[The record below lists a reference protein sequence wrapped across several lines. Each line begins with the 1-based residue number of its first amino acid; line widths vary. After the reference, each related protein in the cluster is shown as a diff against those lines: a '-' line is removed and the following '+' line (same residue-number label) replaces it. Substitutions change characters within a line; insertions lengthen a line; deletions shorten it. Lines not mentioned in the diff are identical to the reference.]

1 MKTEFELNS
10 AYVEPDTLP
19 AGASPFIGKFTVSG
33 IPDKMSK
40 IKVKIRMDPSSL
52 IVVEGADMV
61 ETEWIE
67 VEEKIVAPP
76 KVEAPPAEEE
86 EEKPKTEKK
95 RKKKTKRTPLTVT
108 SQTWAYADKDMQEK
122 VELLLSFESADRL
135 IHDTQDRKNA
145 VESYVYEARDA
156 LDMHLREFVS
166 EEARKTLYDLLCETE
181 DWLYGDGEACTK
193 SEYVSKLK
201 QLSDLGAPIS
211 IRHKEAEER
220 PKAMEKVSFA
230 IESARSFVSS
240 TDEAYAHIEDVE
252 RIKVTEAAD
261 AAFAWFNE
269 MTGKQGDLSK
279 EVDPAFKAKEAETKA
294 KDLENVT
301 EKVRSKPKPA
311 PPKEEKK
318 EEPAAEAAAPAA
330 EEGGDPDAADAAS
343 MPDLEDQ
350 EAAPATEDP
359 AADMEID

>member
-1 MKTEFELNS
+1 MTLFERCTANPSSKLVTFKRKTEFELNS

-76 KVEAPPAEEE
+76 KVEAPAAEEAPAADAEMPEAAEAEAAAEEAPPAEEE

-145 VESYVYEARDA
+145 VESYVYETRDA

-166 EEARKTLYDLLCETE
+166 EEAPKTLYDLLCET
-181 DWLYGDGEACTK
+181 
-193 SEYVSKLK
+193 
-201 QLSDLGAPIS
+201 
-211 IRHKEAEER
+211 
-220 PKAMEKVSFA
+220 
-230 IESARSFVSS
+230 
-240 TDEAYAHIEDVE
+240 
-252 RIKVTEAAD
+252 
-261 AAFAWFNE
+261 
-269 MTGKQGDLSK
+269 
-279 EVDPAFKAKEAETKA
+279 
-294 KDLENVT
+294 
-301 EKVRSKPKPA
+301 
-311 PPKEEKK
+311 
-318 EEPAAEAAAPAA
+318 
-330 EEGGDPDAADAAS
+330 
-343 MPDLEDQ
+343 
-350 EAAPATEDP
+350 
-359 AADMEID
+359 